1 MFCSKFG
8 WIVVKNSQAL
18 QLQWVINPMLMAV
31 LFLNRCKVLYP
42 YTAERVG
49 LYIPDDQEISR
60 EAVYGH

>member
-1 MFCSKFG
+1 M
-8 WIVVKNSQAL
+8 KNSQAL

-31 LFLNRCKVLYP
+31 LFLNRRKVLYP